1 MEDTKICTLIE
12 NVQESG
18 EIVDVGEEVVCMC
31 VHLSAVLQSGEPC
44 LLFLTICSISGIVLI
59 TVIVT

>member
-31 VHLSAVLQSGEPC
+31 VHLSAVYSRVENLVC
-44 LLFLTICSISGIVLI
+44 YF
-59 TVIVT
+59 